1 MSSRSPDRL
10 QHPLALRLALWYGV
24 LFVAGAVALIGFA
37 YVLLSRSLIAQ
48 DHAVMATM
56 LDRYASEYE
65 AGGLPLL
72 DRAITADRLEGR
84 HERLLVRVAGHGTDL
99 IYFNVP
105 EGWNNFDLDQLNR
118 PTPAGSVW
126 SSLAR
131 TADGAVL
138 DVVATRLRDGT
149 LIQVGRSS
157 DVRDQLLSHFRS
169 RVMWMLIFVLTI
181 AVVGGA
187 VLTYVGLAPVRDMAS
202 TVRAIVETGKLD
214 ARVPVR
220 RRGDAL
226 NQLGVLVNGMLDRI
240 QTLITGMRG
249 ALDSVAHDL
258 RTPLM
263 RVRSVAESALN
274 SRNEA
279 DVREGLVRVL
289 EETERLNATLTTLMD
304 ISEAETGTMKLTRE
318 RMRVADV
325 VSEALDLYADL
336 AEEKGV
342 ALTASTDRPAERG
355 KETLPDRP
363 AEPGKTTLPQL
374 EIDADRARLRQ
385 VLANLVDNAVKYT
398 GPGGAI
404 EVTAEADDS
413 GVTLIVRDNGIGIAP
428 DALPHVWERLYRA
441 DASRSERG
449 LGLGLSLVR
458 AIVEGHGGRVAVRSE
473 VAQGSVF
480 SVTFPRV

>member
-1 MSSRSPDRL
+1 MSSRSPERL
-10 QHPLALRLALWYGV
+10 QHALALRLALWYSI

-48 DHAVMATM
+48 DHSVMATM

-65 AGGLPLL
+65 SGGLPLL

-84 HERLLVRVAGHGTDL
+84 HERLLVRVAGRGTDL

-105 EGWNNFDLDQLNR
+105 EGWNNFDLNQLNR
-118 PTPAGSVW
+118 PAPAGSVW

-138 DVVATRLRDGT
+138 DIVATRLRDGT

-169 RVMWMLIFVLTI
+169 RVTWMLAFVLTI
-181 AVVGGA
+181 AVIGGA

-202 TVRAIVETGKLD
+202 TVRAIVETGRLE

-220 RRGDAL
+220 HGGDAL
-226 NQLGVLVNGMLDRI
+226 NELGVLVNGMLDRI

-274 SRNEA
+274 ASDEA

-325 VSEALDLYADL
+325 VSEAIELYADL

-342 ALTASTDRPAERG
+342 ALRTSI
-355 KETLPDRP
+355 DRP
-363 AEPGKTTLPQL
+363 AEPGKETLPLPQL
-374 EIDADRARLRQ
+374 EINADRARLRQ
-385 VLANLVDNAVKYT
+385 VLANLIDNALKYT
-398 GPGGAI
+398 GRGGTI
-404 EVTAEADDS
+404 EVMASADEN
-413 GVTLIVRDNGIGIAP
+413 GVTLAVHDNGIGIAP
-428 DALPHVWERLYRA
+428 EALPHVWERLYRA

-473 VAQGSVF
+473 VGQGSVF
-480 SVTFPRV
+480 SVTFPRG